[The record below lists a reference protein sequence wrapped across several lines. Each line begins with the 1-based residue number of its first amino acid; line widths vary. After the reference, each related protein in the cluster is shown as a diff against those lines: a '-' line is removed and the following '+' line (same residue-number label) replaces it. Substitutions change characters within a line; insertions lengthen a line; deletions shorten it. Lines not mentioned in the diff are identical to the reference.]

1 MVLLMLLELGHLPL
15 QVRDH
20 TRIQLTATAP
30 CTIDATAVIVVTE
43 QAAPDAGTDG
53 TLTICEGTIVTE
65 AQLFAALNGTPDA
78 AGTWSPALAGAG
90 PYTYTVA
97 ATAPCTIDATAVI
110 VVTEQAAPDAGTD
123 GTLTICEGTIV
134 TEAQLFA
141 ALNGT
146 PDAVGTWSPAL
157 AGAGPYTYTVA
168 ATAPCTIDATAVI
181 VVTEQAAPDA
191 GTDGT
196 LTICEGTIVTEVQLF
211 AALNGT
217 PDAAGTWSPALAGAG
232 PYTYTVAATAP
243 CTTDAT
249 AVIVVTE
256 QAAPDAGTDGTLTI
270 CEGTIVTEAQL
281 FAALNGT
288 PDAAGT
294 WSPAL
299 AGAGPYTYT
308 VAATAPCTIDA
319 TAVIVVTEQA
329 APDAGT
335 DGTLTICEGTIVT
348 EAQLFA
354 ALNGTPDAV
363 GTWSP
368 ALAGAGPYTYTVA
381 ATAPCT
387 TDATAVIVVTE
398 QAAPDA
404 GTDGTLTI
412 CEGTI
417 VTEAQLFA
425 ALNGTPDAAG
435 TWSPALAGAGPYT
448 YTVAATAPCTTDAT
462 AVIVVTE
469 QAAPDAGTD
478 GTLTICEGTIVT
490 EAQLFAALNGTP
502 DAVGTWSPA
511 LAGAGTYTYTV
522 TATAPCTIDATAQI
536 VVSEQAAPDAGTNG
550 ALTICEASTV
560 TTAELFAQLGG
571 TPDAGGSWTPALAG
585 AGTYTYTVSA
595 TAPCT
600 IAATAQIVVSEQ
612 LIPANPTVTVTQQPS
627 CSLPFGVI
635 EITSPVGANLEY
647 SIDGVNFQ
655 AATTFSNVSSGT
667 FDVMVSVSGIGC
679 PSGSVTVTVDP
690 VPTSPAVPSVSAD
703 TMYCDGDA
711 LTDLWVSGGA
721 GTFTWYADPALT
733 VVLGTGSTIPV
744 INQLGLTT
752 YFVTETV
759 NDCISEPALTNV
771 MIDPCDTITTIVVP
785 TAFTPDGDY
794 VNDQWDILYLDDL
807 YPDNQVFVYNRWGNM
822 VFESVKGDYSS
833 NKWDG
838 SYNNE
843 DLPVGS
849 FYYMIYTNNAEGEI
863 FKGIVSIIRKE

>member
-1 MVLLMLLELGHLPL
+1 V
-15 QVRDH
+15 
-20 TRIQLTATAP
+20 TATAP
-30 CTIDATAVIVVTE
+30 CTIDATAQIVVTE
-43 QAAPDAGTDG
+43 QAAPDAGTNG
-53 TLTICEGTIVTE
+53 TLTICEGSTVTDV
-65 AQLFAALNGTPDA
+65 QLFASLGGTPDV
-78 AGTWSPALAGAG
+78 GGSWSPALAGAG
-90 PYTYTVA
+90 TYTYTVN
-97 ATAPCTIDATAVI
+97 ATAPCTIAATAQI
-110 VVTEQAAPDAGTD
+110 VVSEQATPDAGTNGTLTICEGSTVTAAQLFAQLGGTPDAGGSWTPVLAGAGTYTYTVNATAPCTINATAQIVVSEQAAPDAGTN
-123 GTLTICEGTIV
+123 GTLTICEGSTV
-134 TEAQLFA
+134 TAAQLFA
-141 ALNGT
+141 QLGGT
-146 PDAVGTWSPAL
+146 PDAGGVWTPVL
-157 AGAGPYTYTVA
+157 AGT
-168 ATAPCTIDATAVI
+168 
-181 VVTEQAAPDA
+181 
-191 GTDGT
+191 
-196 LTICEGTIVTEVQLF
+196 
-211 AALNGT
+211 
-217 PDAAGTWSPALAGAG
+217 
-232 PYTYTVAATAP
+232 
-243 CTTDAT
+243 
-249 AVIVVTE
+249 
-256 QAAPDAGTDGTLTI
+256 
-270 CEGTIVTEAQL
+270 
-281 FAALNGT
+281 
-288 PDAAGT
+288 
-294 WSPAL
+294 
-299 AGAGPYTYT
+299 
-308 VAATAPCTIDA
+308 
-319 TAVIVVTEQA
+319 
-329 APDAGT
+329 
-335 DGTLTICEGTIVT
+335 
-348 EAQLFA
+348 
-354 ALNGTPDAV
+354 
-363 GTWSP
+363 
-368 ALAGAGPYTYTVA
+368 
-381 ATAPCT
+381 
-387 TDATAVIVVTE
+387 
-398 QAAPDA
+398 
-404 GTDGTLTI
+404 
-412 CEGTI
+412 
-417 VTEAQLFA
+417 
-425 ALNGTPDAAG
+425 
-435 TWSPALAGAGPYT
+435 
-448 YTVAATAPCTTDAT
+448 
-462 AVIVVTE
+462 
-469 QAAPDAGTD
+469 
-478 GTLTICEGTIVT
+478 
-490 EAQLFAALNGTP
+490 
-502 DAVGTWSPA
+502 
-511 LAGAGTYTYTV
+511 GTYTYTV

-550 ALTICEASTV
+550 TLTICEGSTVTDVQLFASLGGTPDVGGSWSPALAGAGTYTYTVNATAPCTIDATAQIVVTEQAAPDAGTNGALIICEASTV
-560 TTAELFAQLGG
+560 TAAQLFAQLGG

-585 AGTYTYTVSA
+585 AGTYTYTVTATAPCTINATAQVVITEQAAPDAGTNGTLTICEGSTVTAAQLFAQLGGTPDAGGSWTPVLAGAGTYTYTVNA

-627 CSLPFGVI
+627 CSLPFGVL